1 MFYLFNFGLYYNY
14 LQVLEFD
21 DEISF
26 NTTYIETQVK
36 QDEKMVAVL
45 RARNHKITSEKAEL
59 SQAKNLAENALK
71 SRKAENKVL
80 RDKNTKLE
88 ALIEEFKMDSR
99 ADALL
104 LAQKN
109 DEINQLKIK
118 LKN

>member
-1 MFYLFNFGLYYNY
+1 MFYHFNFGLYYNY

-26 NTTYIETQVK
+26 NTTYMETQVK
-36 QDEKMVAVL
+36 QAEKMVAVL
-45 RARNHKITSEKAEL
+45 RTRNHKITSEKAEL